1 MTERPD
7 HILELDALT
16 WSRLVKERDF
26 HRCVMCGGQAELVA
40 KHVIPPER
48 GGKNTLSNG
57 VTLCAEHLHNGLGAE
72 VLGHRKPS
80 TSRLNLEIDR
90 TLYLEFRELCKSQ
103 GGTVSEKVRT
113 LIGNYLR
120 EERGGEQDAT

>member
-1 MTERPD
+1 MEKPD
-7 HILELDALT
+7 HILELDAVT

-26 HRCVMCGGQAELVA
+26 HRCVMCGSQDELMA

-48 GGKNTLSNG
+48 GGRNTLSNG
-57 VTLCAEHLHNGLGAE
+57 VTLCAEHYHHDLE
-72 VLGHRKPS
+72 QDVLNHRKSS
-80 TSRLNLEIDR
+80 TARLNLEIDR
-90 TLYLEFRELCKSQ
+90 TVYLEFRELCKLR

-120 EERGGEQDAT
+120 EERGGEPNVT